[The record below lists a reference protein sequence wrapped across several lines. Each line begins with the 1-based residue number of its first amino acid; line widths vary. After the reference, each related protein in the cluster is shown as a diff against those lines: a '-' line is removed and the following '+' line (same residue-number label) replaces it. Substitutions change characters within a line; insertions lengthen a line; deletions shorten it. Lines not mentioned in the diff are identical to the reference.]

1 MESLRY
7 LSLSVALGFIAV
19 WASEN
24 LFWFLPPPDL
34 TLPGLVMTWIAYSV
48 CAGAVLSVVLW
59 TGVGGWPAA
68 FLGGAMLGYIVEG
81 VVVATVYDNFP
92 WQIAWTS
99 LAWHGLLTGGVV
111 LALGVSS
118 LPPGARARWWL
129 LAGVVLA
136 LWGVFWPLERQGE
149 PNLGTLLVYLALPAL
164 GVVAAV
170 RVIRR
175 VGRPDPPRWVLWIAP
190 GLVLA
195 LAIYMAL
202 AFPNPLRLVLPVIL
216 YGLYVLMKRSG
227 PGAWPEP
234 VPLAHDLT
242 VLILPLVAV
251 LVVTGLWLTAGAFNT
266 SLPLAVLSSLAGL
279 AMLGRQVLRVRS
291 SAT

>member
-7 LSLSVALGFIAV
+7 LSFSLALGFIAV

-24 LFWFLPPPDL
+24 LFWFLPPLDL
-34 TLPGLVMTWIAYSV
+34 TLPGLLMTWIAYSV
-48 CAGAVLSVVLW
+48 CAAAVLSVVLW

-68 FLGGAMLGYIVEG
+68 FLGGAMLGYLVEG

-118 LPPGARARWWL
+118 LPPMLRARLWL

-149 PNLGTLLVYLALPAL
+149 PDLVTLLTYLALPAV

-175 VGRPDPPRWVLWIAP
+175 VGRPNPPRWVLWIAP

-195 LAIYMAL
+195 LALYMAA
-202 AFPNPLRLVLPVIL
+202 AFPNPLRLLLPVIL
-216 YGLYVLMKRSG
+216 YGLYALMKRSG

-242 VLILPLVAV
+242 VLILPVVAV
-251 LVVTGLWLTAGAFNT
+251 LVATGLWLTAGAFNT
-266 SLPLAVLSSLAGL
+266 SLPLAVLSSLVGL
-279 AMLGRQVLRVRS
+279 VLLGRQVLRVR
-291 SAT
+291 AVRP